1 MTAFIIYANILT
13 GSLVS
18 VVSLLVDINSYTCW
32 SISYSRYNSKICHL
46 TLLFAGCS
54 WHEPPWRVVFNQD
67 NPPVETLQ
75 SRSFQKSTSHK
86 CIKTIMNHHRKTI
99 RFRSS
104 VIGITL
110 AQIET
115 KQANVISHQCRGL
128 WKQLGTA
135 AHPTSS
141 SRWSVLR
148 AKFRR
153 RTSSCWMPRIACETK
168 TSYLSRNDYNIFG
181 EKIDSDGHDTSL
193 DLKYG
198 FLIYHSIHCS
208 WMGEWAGYIKNST
221 NKKVSSSQTCV
232 KPPVFQMQKPECTP
246 CGHLFRKFQYIPVL
260 RRPND
265 FVAYSALL
273 PPPKWRC

>member
-18 VVSLLVDINSYTCW
+18 VVSLLVVVDINSYTCW

-67 NPPVETLQ
+67 NPPV
-75 SRSFQKSTSHK
+75 QKSTSHK
-86 CIKTIMNHHRKTI
+86 CMNHHRKTI

-104 VIGITL
+104 VTGITQ

-115 KQANVISHQCRGL
+115 KQANLISHQCRGL

-153 RTSSCWMPRIACETK
+153 RTSSCWMPRYRMWNK
-168 TSYLSRNDYNIFG
+168 DVLYLSRNDYNIFG
-181 EKIDSDGHDTSL
+181 EKIVSDGHDASL
-193 DLKYG
+193 GLKYG
-198 FLIYHSIHCS
+198 FWNY
-208 WMGEWAGYIKNST
+208 MYI
-221 NKKVSSSQTCV
+221 
-232 KPPVFQMQKPECTP
+232 
-246 CGHLFRKFQYIPVL
+246 
-260 RRPND
+260 
-265 FVAYSALL
+265 
-273 PPPKWRC
+273 